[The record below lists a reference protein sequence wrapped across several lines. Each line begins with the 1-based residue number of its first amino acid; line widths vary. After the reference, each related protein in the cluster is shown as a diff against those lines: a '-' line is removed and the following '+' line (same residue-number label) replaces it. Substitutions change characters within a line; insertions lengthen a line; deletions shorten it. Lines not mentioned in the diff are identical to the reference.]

1 VIEDDDRLNNVW
13 YYIVVENAAHAR
25 LKPGQLRGWSQFV
38 GFSDI
43 IFGATEKGI
52 GLAPLF
58 RR

>member
-1 VIEDDDRLNNVW
+1 MIQVTEDDGRLNDVW

-43 IFGATEKGI
+43 ILGVHRKGN
-52 GLAPLF
+52 
-58 RR
+58 